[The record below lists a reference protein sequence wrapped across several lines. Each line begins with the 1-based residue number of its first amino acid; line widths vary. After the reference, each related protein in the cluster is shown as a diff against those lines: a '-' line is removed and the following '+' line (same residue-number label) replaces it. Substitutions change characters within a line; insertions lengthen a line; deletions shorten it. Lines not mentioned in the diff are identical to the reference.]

1 MTEDFW
7 CQSPRWGSQF
17 HFVICLFTCVRCY
30 VEGNGR
36 ARVADPSDNYEVPCW
51 LPHPGPCR
59 TVAYCEPTKLE
70 IQRQK
75 DSVYHRHCLVRME
88 EDLVMIGAFL
98 EVLNDDDNRQSLWIK
113 VSGLAHTMQAIETF
127 LSDHQIWLRGFQA
140 KGPGQQNNKCRLSL
154 VLSLSLRDASAA
166 ALCSGPCNCNTH
178 RARC

>member
-1 MTEDFW
+1 MSPEVVLSLADAIISKEWPHCDKLEVIVETLRMTEDFW

-88 EDLVMIGAFL
+88 EDLVMIGASL
-98 EVLNDDDNRQSLWIK
+98 EVLNDDDNRHSLWIK

-140 KGPGQQNNKCRLSL
+140 KGPGPQ
-154 VLSLSLRDASAA
+154 A
-166 ALCSGPCNCNTH
+166 
-178 RARC
+178 